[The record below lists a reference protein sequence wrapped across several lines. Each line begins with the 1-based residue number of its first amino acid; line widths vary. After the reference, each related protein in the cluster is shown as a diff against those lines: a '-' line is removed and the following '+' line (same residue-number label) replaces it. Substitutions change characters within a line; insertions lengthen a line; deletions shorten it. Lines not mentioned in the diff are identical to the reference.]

1 MQNAKWLWSL
11 AIRVRKL
18 RESDF
23 IFGLYTAKTDQKLD
37 SLSFLT
43 LRAFSVLQ
51 NTPAAMT
58 DMPVLKAAMLWYLLP
73 FKKLNLFFFY
83 TNWIFKKWSS
93 FVIYI
98 QPLKLFRFL
107 LSVATDD
114 KDGHGLKLEE
124 VGPTFSS
131 FTLKLTK
138 PWTPKIS
145 IEIMLLCCAEI
156 ANKAWEN

>member
-1 MQNAKWLWSL
+1 MQNAEWLWSL

-58 DMPVLKAAMLWYLLP
+58 DMPVLKAAMLWYLPP
-73 FKKLNLFFFY
+73 FKKLNLFFF
-83 TNWIFKKWSS
+83 TPIEFPKNGPVLLFIFNHWNC
-93 FVIYI
+93 FVSCCRLLQMTRMDMDWNLKRLDHLFKFYSETHKTVNTKNIY
-98 QPLKLFRFL
+98 RNY
-107 LSVATDD
+107 VT
-114 KDGHGLKLEE
+114 
-124 VGPTFSS
+124 V
-131 FTLKLTK
+131 
-138 PWTPKIS
+138 
-145 IEIMLLCCAEI
+145 LCG
-156 ANKAWEN
+156 NSQ